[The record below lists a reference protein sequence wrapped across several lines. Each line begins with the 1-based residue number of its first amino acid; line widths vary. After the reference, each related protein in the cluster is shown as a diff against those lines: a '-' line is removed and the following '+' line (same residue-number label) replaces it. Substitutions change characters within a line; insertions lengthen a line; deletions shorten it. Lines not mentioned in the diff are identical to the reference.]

1 MEKKSRFRCC
11 YNITERNSDT
21 PTMLD
26 ALNLESIDRN
36 NDNQF
41 HSQQIERTNNTTEIR
56 NREALLTPDQPGYR
70 DFSQKTFL
78 GSKFHG
84 SRRHLRAL
92 SENGLIV
99 VSEKGQPHLF
109 ITLTT
114 NTEWPEI
121 KDHLFFGQTAFDR

>member
-1 MEKKSRFRCC
+1 MRGEADIFME
-11 YNITERNSDT
+11 NNTTIRNSDT
-21 PTMLD
+21 PSMLD

-70 DFSQKTFL
+70 DSSQKTFL
-78 GSKFHG
+78 GSKFHE

-109 ITLTT
+109 I
-114 NTEWPEI
+114 NNP
-121 KDHLFFGQTAFDR
+121 HNQYGMA